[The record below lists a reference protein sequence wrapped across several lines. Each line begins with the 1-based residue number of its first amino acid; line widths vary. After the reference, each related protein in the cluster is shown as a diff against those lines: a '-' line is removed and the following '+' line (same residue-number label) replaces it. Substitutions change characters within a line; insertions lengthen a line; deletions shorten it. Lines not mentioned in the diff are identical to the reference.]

1 MTASVAAR
9 AAPASPLDRLQDAC
23 TVATRPIAF
32 IGVIGMLIVSG
43 ITVADVLLR
52 WLANSGVPAL
62 NEVVSM
68 TFAVAVAACMPSGCA
83 RGVNLTVDIL
93 ERWLAPRLA
102 AWLAAAGGALLFV
115 FFAILAWR
123 IGVFAASV
131 ADQGLITIIL
141 NWPQAPFL
149 YAAAILIGIAAVV
162 QAVAAANLVRRAL
175 ACPGGPLPPLA
186 SRTVSNVVIAAAV
199 AIVALAGYAALDF
212 AAVARWTQSD
222 PGTAVV
228 VAFVLLWACLLGLV
242 PLAAVMGLMGIVGS
256 ALFIG
261 FGPAF
266 SAFATEAAGFLT
278 NSQVATLPLFLMMG
292 SFAAVAGVSNDVY
305 RLAQAFVGLFRGGL
319 AMATVGGCAGFGA
332 VTGSSLATVATFGR
346 VALPEMRARG
356 YAPGLATG
364 CVAAGGTLGALIPPS
379 APLIVFALLTEASIG
394 QLFVAALVPGVIAMA
409 LYLATIGILVRV
421 DPDIAPPPVRMRAGE
436 FVTALRQC
444 GAVVLLFGGVIGGMY
459 AGVFTATEAAAVGA
473 FGAFLVALARGKLR
487 PATFWSVMGE
497 TTGSTALIYG
507 LIFGALSFSFFV
519 GISAIP
525 EKAMALVGGLALE
538 PVLVIALIL
547 LVYLVLGCVMDS
559 FAVMVITV
567 PIVTPLI
574 LHMGYDMVWWGIV
587 MLCVVETGMI
597 TPPFGLNVYVL
608 KTMVDD
614 VPMGRI
620 FRGVVPFVLADFI
633 KLALLVAIPAIVLWL
648 PSTMYR

>member
-1 MTASVAAR
+1 MTSSVAAH
-9 AAPASPLDRLQDAC
+9 AAPAPPLERLQEAC
-23 TVATRPIAF
+23 AAATRPIAF
-32 IGVIGMLIVSG
+32 LGVIGMLIVSG
-43 ITVADVLLR
+43 VTVADVLLR
-52 WLANSGVPAL
+52 WLANSGVAAL

-102 AWLAAAGGALLFV
+102 AWLAAAGSVLLFV
-115 FFAILAWR
+115 FFAVLAWR
-123 IGVFAASV
+123 IGVFARSV

-162 QAVAAANLVRRAL
+162 QAVAAANLVRRAM
-175 ACPGGPLPPLA
+175 ACPAGPLPPTA

-212 AAVARWTQSD
+212 AAVARWTQSA
-222 PGTAVV
+222 PGTTVA
-228 VAFVLLWACLLGLV
+228 VAFALLWACLLGLV
-242 PLAAVMGLMGIVGS
+242 PLAAVMGLMGIAGS

-409 LYLATIGILVRV
+409 LYLATIGILVRI
-421 DPDIAPPPVRMRAGE
+421 DPDIAPPPVRMRAQE
-436 FVTALRQC
+436 FVAALRQC
-444 GAVVLLFGGVIGGMY
+444 GAVALLFGGVIGGMY
-459 AGVFTATEAAAVGA
+459 GGVFTATEAAAVGA

-525 EKAMALVGGLALE
+525 EHAMALVGGLALE
-538 PVLVIALIL
+538 PVLVIALLL

-574 LHMGYDMVWWGIV
+574 LNMGYDMVWWGIV

-620 FRGVVPFVLADFI
+620 FRGVVPFVAADFI

>member
-9 AAPASPLDRLQDAC
+9 AVSASPLDRLQDAC

-162 QAVAAANLVRRAL
+162 QAVAAATLVRRAL

-409 LYLATIGILVRV
+409 LYLATIGILVRI
-421 DPDIAPPPVRMRAGE
+421 DPDVAPPPARMRAGE
-436 FVTALRQC
+436 FVAALRQC
-444 GAVVLLFGGVIGGMY
+444 GAVALLFGGVIGGMY

-473 FGAFLVALARGKLR
+473 FGAFLVALVRGKLR

-597 TPPFGLNVYVL
+597 TPPFGLNVFVL

-620 FRGVVPFVLADFI
+620 FRGVIPFVAADFI